1 MERFIAVKA
10 ITEQIGQD
18 VCNALSAARAL
29 TGCSTI
35 STLFKIG
42 KHTAVIT
49 LVQYGKMSPN
59 LSELSTTQFI
69 QETLPAA
76 HRFTLSLNQKRG
88 KLPTAIMLDE
98 LRLLFAKHIY

>member
-1 MERFIAVKA
+1 MQCLI
-10 ITEQIGQD
+10 
-18 VCNALSAARAL
+18 
-29 TGCSTI
+29 CS

-42 KHTAVIT
+42 KHTAVII
-49 LVQYGKMSPN
+49 LVHYGKALPN

-98 LRLLFAKHIY
+98 LR